1 MTGVGAGLHFEPG
14 SPLVQKQ
21 VNPALRV
28 ILVHHFNVAA
38 KNVLDL
44 NGFRKYIV
52 VLLVSESSGRTLPA
66 PIDDC
71 IVVQGNAVHTLA
83 GEILHKHLGP
93 VVVVVRSSGGH
104 FVQTVVAVVAKVGA
118 IAAEKVG
125 VVLGSHIASA
135 APGLVADAEVLY
147 LPGLLA
153 AVGPSEVSHTALRIG
168 SHILHPV
175 GHLLDA
181 SAAHVAADIGLDAE
195 HFAEIQELVGS
206 EAVVL
211 QGSAPVVVGDV
222 GSLLLGSYAVHPV
235 IIVSKTSSGPA
246 HYRHFEGLEG
256 IEHILAVAFDIRHF
270 RVLAYPKSPIDAPSE
285 VLRELSVDF
294 LGNGI
299 AGAFIVNPD
308 SCILRVKSDCAE
320 NGNNCRDGF

>member
-1 MTGVGAGLHFEPG
+1 MISRLCEQEALKGDKKMPESIRCYVCLDSDTAIDVVQYDKAPVSTPRLLTDYIG
-14 SPLVQKQ
+14 SSDTAVEQL
-21 VNPALRV
+21 
-28 ILVHHFNVAA
+28 LVHSDFLPVLKEESSRYSHLVIIGCGEIADRVGIVAA
-38 KNVLDL
+38 
-44 NGFRKYIV
+44 
-52 VLLVSESSGRTLPA
+52 
-66 PIDDC
+66 
-71 IVVQGNAVHTLA
+71 
-83 GEILHKHLGP
+83 HL
-93 VVVVVRSSGGH
+93 
-104 FVQTVVAVVAKVGA
+104 
-118 IAAEKVG
+118 
-125 VVLGSHIASA
+125 SHYPRYS
-135 APGLVADAEVLY
+135 D
-147 LPGLLA
+147 
-153 AVGPSEVSHTALRIG
+153 
-168 SHILHPV
+168 
-175 GHLLDA
+175 
-181 SAAHVAADIGLDAE
+181 
-195 HFAEIQELVGS
+195 